1 MSILLCAF
9 MGVYVFMCSVL
20 CIQSCICVPGQ
31 TCKQAY
37 HIHTLN
43 THCGNAKK
51 KGEKKGSQGLGN
63 VLILSVVCG
72 LEKAYD
78 MKMFPELLC

>member
-1 MSILLCAF
+1 MYTVMHLCARTD
-9 MGVYVFMCSVL
+9 L
-20 CIQSCICVPGQ
+20 Q
-31 TCKQAY
+31 TGIPYPHTK
-37 HIHTLN
+37 HTLWE
-43 THCGNAKK
+43 CKKK